1 MAVWRLPLNDGS
13 SVSNDNPE
21 TLIARAFFR
30 AITLPG
36 AQPPHDHASLK
47 VFYPAR
53 LTGSDEERNTGVVEA
68 AAELAPFPVVI
79 MLPGINVGPESYS
92 WLAQALALQGIVTV
106 TFTHV
111 AEEMPGYV
119 SLTPGLDISALLPE
133 NYGTRPSATT
143 VAPII
148 EVLHSINSD
157 SVLKGQ
163 LDLEKIILGGHSAG
177 GTVAQLNADPD
188 WFSGVVAAFSYGAHS
203 AAATALGYGEGELF
217 QLPGKV
223 ATLIMGGTRD
233 GCIANSAGRYGE
245 GGESSPTAAVER
257 TFEEAITS
265 DRSDCYLALI
275 EGANHFSLAYP
286 ADHSTGRPFID
297 MSTTRPDD
305 AIRNYLAE
313 LIIAFI
319 REVSNGE
326 TKYLDKLLHTP
337 NELLNKSAM
346 R

>member
-1 MAVWRLPLNDGS
+1 MAVWRLPQNNGP

-36 AQPPHDHASLK
+36 ATPPHDHASLK
-47 VFYPAR
+47 IFYPAR
-53 LTGSDEERNTGVVEA
+53 LTGSDEERNTGVVPA
-68 AAELAPFPVVI
+68 AIELAPFPVVI

-92 WLAQALALQGIVTV
+92 WLAQALALRGIVTV

-133 NYGTRPSATT
+133 HYGTRPSATA

-148 EVLHSINSD
+148 EALHRVNED
-157 SVLKGQ
+157 SVLAGQ
-163 LDLEKIILGGHSAG
+163 LDLEKIVLGGHSAG
-177 GTVAQLNADPD
+177 GTVALLNADPD
-188 WFSGVVAAFSYGAHS
+188 WFDGVAAGFSYGAHS
-203 AAATALGYGEGELF
+203 AAATALGYGEGDLF
-217 QLPGKV
+217 LLPGKLP
-223 ATLIMGGTRD
+223 TLIMGGTRD
-233 GCIANSAGRYGE
+233 GCIANSAARYGE
-245 GGESSPTAAVER
+245 GGEPSPTAAIER
-257 TFEEAITS
+257 TFEEAIKR
-265 DRSDCYLALI
+265 DQNDCYLALI

-297 MSTTRPDD
+297 MSTTNPDE

-313 LIIAFI
+313 LIVTFI
-319 REVSNGE
+319 DDVFQKGAGDLE
-326 TKYLDKLLHTP
+326 KLLNTP
-337 NELLNKSAM
+337 NELLSKSAV